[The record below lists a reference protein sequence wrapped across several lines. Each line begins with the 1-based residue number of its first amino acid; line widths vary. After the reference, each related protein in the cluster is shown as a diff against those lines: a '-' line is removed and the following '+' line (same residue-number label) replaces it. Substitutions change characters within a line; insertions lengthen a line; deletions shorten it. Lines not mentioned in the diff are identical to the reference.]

1 MTTVFTSMFHMITVQ
16 QRAEVAQI
24 SSGLYCHIQISG

>member
-1 MTTVFTSMFHMITVQ
+1 MTAVRFLVNMITVQ

-24 SSGLYCHIQISG
+24 SPGLHCCTHFSA